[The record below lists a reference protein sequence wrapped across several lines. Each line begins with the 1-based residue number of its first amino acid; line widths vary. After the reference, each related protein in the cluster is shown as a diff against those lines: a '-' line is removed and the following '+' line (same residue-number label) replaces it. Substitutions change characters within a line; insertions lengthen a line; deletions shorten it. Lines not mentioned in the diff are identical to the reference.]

1 MSGINRVAVMREA
14 ITKITQ
20 ILSDKGIRVTQQGI
34 QAFVMPDEKGKPV
47 RVNLP
52 YIPDEAPEEL
62 IAAIQGFLDHEVA
75 HVMFSDFSVLGDANK
90 GNYKFFLN
98 ALEDTRIERNM
109 AEKFRGSAHNLST
122 TLNFFLEQYIEPKF
136 QNAIAKGDTVEAA
149 QILFVPLIRAMS
161 GQLAAKEYL
170 ADKEHLVKPIRDL
183 IGDLESKIQNL
194 DSTADAVAVAKE
206 IKKRLG
212 KKESPAPSGKP
223 EKPEPKKSA
232 SSEKPEPE
240 SEDTDPA
247 DEDETDEE
255 SESDGKAEKSDK
267 PEENTEEGEGDAEPE
282 DSDEES
288 SDDEDEADDDKAE
301 NDEEDK
307 GDDDEES
314 DSGLDDDSD
323 DSDDGDSDEADGD
336 DSEDKSDDDSEGE
349 SDGDSSDEE
358 SDADGEDDLGEADE
372 SSSTEAPED
381 SEDAV
386 FEKNPLIMEALDKE
400 SGSEDTYDDSL
411 SQVITKDVVLALK
424 DEDYIVYTNDY
435 DVIEPLHVGAG
446 FKSEMLKS
454 LQESVDHMVGSIQKD
469 LERAISA
476 RSMARWQG
484 GMRKGRLNPAN
495 LAKAAIGDD
504 RVFRQREE
512 AMSKDVAVELVVDMS
527 GSMRMSG
534 KIGLAARAAYA
545 LASTLDRIGIKCE
558 VICFTTKD
566 MPRNVINEMSSAER
580 HLGSGQHFSRYD
592 ALYMP
597 VVKGFNER
605 MSTDVKNRF
614 GWLPNIDDMRSNI
627 DGESI
632 RIAANRLLMRKE
644 RGKIMMV
651 LSDGMPAGNSYAD
664 LNSHLVKTVE
674 EITKQGVKTVGI
686 GIMTDAVRKFY
697 PKSVVLN
704 NVNDLPGTVIRELRQ
719 LLL

>member
-34 QAFVMPDEKGKPV
+34 QAFVQPDAKGKPV

-62 IAAIQGFLDHEVA
+62 ISAIQGFLDHEVA
-75 HVMFSDFSVLGDANK
+75 HVMFSDFSVLDAASK

-98 ALEDTRIERNM
+98 ALEDTRIERSM
-109 AEKFRGSAHNLST
+109 ADRFQGSAHNLAT
-122 TLNFFLEQYIEPKF
+122 TLGFFLDQYIEPKF
-136 QNAIAKGDTVEAA
+136 QKAVEDGDTVAAA
-149 QILFVPLIRAMS
+149 QVLFVPLIRSMA
-161 GQLAAKEYL
+161 GQMAATEYL
-170 ADKEHLVKPIRDL
+170 ADKEHLIKPVRDL
-183 IGDLESKIQNL
+183 LGDLESKIQNMK
-194 DSTADAVAVAKE
+194 STADAVEVAKE
-206 IKKRLG
+206 IKRRLG
-212 KKESPAPSGKP
+212 KKDEPGKSESKP
-223 EKPEPKKSA
+223 PEAKS
-232 SSEKPEPE
+232 SQKSQSKDKSDK
-240 SEDTDPA
+240 SEDTDPTGEP
-247 DEDETDEE
+247 DSE
-255 SESDGKAEKSDK
+255 ESDGSAEQQEDKEPKSDEK
-267 PEENTEEGEGDAEPE
+267 PESDKEHADEEKDDEKGDSEDDADSGVGDDSDSDSDGDDAEGDTSGA
-282 DSDEES
+282 
-288 SDDEDEADDDKAE
+288 SDDSA
-301 NDEEDK
+301 
-307 GDDDEES
+307 GDDD
-314 DSGLDDDSD
+314 
-323 DSDDGDSDEADGD
+323 
-336 DSEDKSDDDSEGE
+336 
-349 SDGDSSDEE
+349 
-358 SDADGEDDLGEADE
+358 ADE
-372 SSSTEAPED
+372 SSDGTEGNLGQVEESPEGGASEDD
-381 SEDAV
+381 SETV
-386 FEKNPLIMEALDKE
+386 FEKNPLLMEALDKD
-400 SGSEDTYDDSL
+400 SASDDTYDDSL

-435 DVIEPLHVGAG
+435 DVIEPLRIGTG
-446 FKSEMLKS
+446 FKSEMLKD
-454 LQESVDHMVGSIQKD
+454 LQDSVDHMVGSIQKD
-469 LERAISA
+469 LERAVSA

-495 LAKAAIGDD
+495 LAKAACGDD
-504 RVFRQREE
+504 RVFRQKEE

-527 GSMRMSG
+527 GSMRMGG

-558 VICFTTKD
+558 VICFTTKE
-566 MPRNVINEMSSAER
+566 MPNNVLNEMHSAER

-651 LSDGMPAGNSYAD
+651 LSDGMPAGTSYAD
-664 LNSHLVKTVE
+664 LNAHLVKTVE

-686 GIMTDAVRKFY
+686 GIMTDAVKRFY

-704 NVNDLPGTVIRELRQ
+704 NVNDLPSTVIRELRQ
-719 LLL
+719 LLI